1 MLLGCHLIIK
11 SFAFLN
17 KELRVAN
24 YELRVTIFARV
35 TSSFLR
41 ASYKL
46 LIIARVNFDMRI

>member
-11 SFAFLN
+11 SFGFLN
-17 KELRVAN
+17 KELRVAS

-35 TSSFLR
+35 TSSSLR

-46 LIIARVNFDMRI
+46 LIIARVTS